1 MQVDTCFHC
10 RQSLCTRDHSE
21 SVPNHE
27 LTTLLK
33 TFSIVGRVPNTFLC
47 SGQHV
52 ACFKTASYEGSL
64 RAVCQVQGH
73 WASFE
78 GHAISRGNEE
88 NQIEN

>member
-1 MQVDTCFHC
+1 MV
-10 RQSLCTRDHSE
+10 SIICTIRCCI
-21 SVPNHE
+21 VP
-27 LTTLLK
+27 
-33 TFSIVGRVPNTFLC
+33 V

-52 ACFKTASYEGSL
+52 ACFKTAYYEGSL